1 MKPCYGLNT
10 LARSG
15 GTFGGVTTCGSY
27 FLAAGL
33 QLVRW
38 WQVCTV
44 WRVFVYRVGLYRVG
58 GVCVRSVQSV
68 PRVCSDSPAPAV
80 ALVSCTS

>member
-15 GTFGGVTTCGSY
+15 GMFGGFATCGSY
-27 FLAAGL
+27 YLAVGLQVVVAGL
-33 QLVRW
+33 
-38 WQVCTV
+38 
-44 WRVFVYRVGLYRVG
+44 YSVG

-68 PRVCSDSPAPAV
+68 PSVCSVSSAPAV
-80 ALVSCTS
+80 ALVGCSS